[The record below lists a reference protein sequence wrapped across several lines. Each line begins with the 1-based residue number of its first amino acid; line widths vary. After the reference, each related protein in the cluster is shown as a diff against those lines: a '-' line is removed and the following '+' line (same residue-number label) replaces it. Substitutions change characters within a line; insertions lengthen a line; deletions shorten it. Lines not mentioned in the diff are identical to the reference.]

1 MSSRRP
7 PRRGAQKYN
16 INNDIDVRL
25 GSSRPPADGC
35 AKTSP
40 VDAPSPAITR
50 RARPA
55 KRAGAPAKIP
65 GAVAGSSLPRRWQ
78 VATALDAPASVRR
91 VLGGYNPARL
101 VWADPDHRYVI
112 VRESLIRGD
121 RSAVRWLRS
130 VLRPGEIRELVR
142 RNRGT
147 GCNESERQRLR
158 KTLRL
163 NSTDIP
169 IRPF

>member
-1 MSSRRP
+1 M
-7 PRRGAQKYN
+7 A
-16 INNDIDVRL
+16 
-25 GSSRPPADGC
+25 A
-35 AKTSP
+35 
-40 VDAPSPAITR
+40 
-50 RARPA
+50 
-55 KRAGAPAKIP
+55 
-65 GAVAGSSLPRRWQ
+65 SLPRCWQ

-163 NSTDIP
+163 TSTDIP